1 MRDDKTKLAFKDFF
15 YYYDE
20 NEDKEKSN
28 NKEKKFINPHLNLT
42 NIKETKNPLNLS
54 IGSFSNIINN
64 NLNSKTMAD
73 KMLTIN
79 KLDSKLSKIKL
90 ISSSASSNNLIR
102 NRIMSSGNHSNSST
116 SSSFSL
122 NKALTNKILPK
133 KSLNSS
139 TQTFNR

>member
-15 YYYDE
+15 YHYDE
-20 NEDKEKSN
+20 NEENYKTN

-42 NIKETKNPLNLS
+42 NIQETKNPLNLS
-54 IGSFSNIINN
+54 VGSFSNIINN
-64 NLNSKTMAD
+64 NMNSKTMAD
-73 KMLTIN
+73 KILSIN
-79 KLDSKLSKIKL
+79 RMDSKLSKIKL

-139 TQTFNR
+139 IQTFNR